1 VSYEG
6 EHYRLDG
13 ARPGPSPAHPVEIWL
28 GAYKPRMLALTG
40 TSADGWLP
48 SLGYADMD
56 ALPAMNAA
64 IDEAAQEAGRDPAE
78 IRRLFNVNGRFG
90 SDGGFLQGTPSDW
103 ANQLAELTL
112 TAGMST
118 YILAADS
125 DEDIHRFAEDV
136 APAVRELVEA
146 GRSSPAA
153 EHAPTPVPATR
164 AAPFAVTP
172 TPDDGTRL
180 SDKRPWDEAGRPT
193 GPAPD
198 SERRYS
204 AHEQAAGQHLVDVH
218 DALRAEMARI
228 RELIEQVERGA
239 LDPSAVR
246 SLINRMTIRQNNWTL
261 GAYCEAYCRTVSQH
275 HTLED
280 TGIFP
285 HLRRRDERLA
295 PVIRRLEEEH
305 EVIAELLDGIDA
317 SLVAVVASE
326 DDALAR
332 LRAAM
337 DLLTDAMLSHLSYEE
352 RELVEPLARLG
363 FY

>member
-1 VSYEG
+1 
-6 EHYRLDG
+6 
-13 ARPGPSPAHPVEIWL
+13 
-28 GAYKPRMLALTG
+28 
-40 TSADGWLP
+40 
-48 SLGYADMD
+48 
-56 ALPAMNAA
+56 
-64 IDEAAQEAGRDPAE
+64 
-78 IRRLFNVNGRFG
+78 
-90 SDGGFLQGTPSDW
+90 
-103 ANQLAELTL
+103 
-112 TAGMST
+112 
-118 YILAADS
+118 
-125 DEDIHRFAEDV
+125 
-136 APAVRELVEA
+136 
-146 GRSSPAA
+146 
-153 EHAPTPVPATR
+153 
-164 AAPFAVTP
+164 
-172 TPDDGTRL
+172 
-180 SDKRPWDEAGRPT
+180 
-193 GPAPD
+193 
-198 SERRYS
+198 
-204 AHEQAAGQHLVDVH
+204 
-218 DALRAEMARI
+218 MARI